1 MSQPNVVDVA
11 VRDLE
16 RSVELLNSLVESY
29 KFEMALMK
37 RERDE
42 LRDGCERALNL
53 VSSFQYAQAQVCL
66 RELLNPIVMKND
78 PVQSEIESVT

>member
-1 MSQPNVVDVA
+1 MSEPNVVDVK

-16 RSVELLNSLVESY
+16 RSVDLLNSLVESY

-42 LRDGCERALNL
+42 LLEGCLRALTL

-66 RELLNPIVMKND
+66 RELLNPIVMRPD